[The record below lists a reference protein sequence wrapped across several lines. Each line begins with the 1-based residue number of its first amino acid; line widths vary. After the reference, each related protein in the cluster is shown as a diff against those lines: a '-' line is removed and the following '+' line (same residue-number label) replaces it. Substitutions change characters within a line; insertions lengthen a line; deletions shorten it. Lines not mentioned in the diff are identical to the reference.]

1 MEFLKSHGLGND
13 YLVCCSGEVMTPEWA
28 IEICDRHTGLG
39 GDGVLE
45 PFKTSKADYGVRIW
59 NPDGSLAEKSG
70 NGLRIF
76 ARWLVDERNAPPQF
90 SVWTD
95 ACLVHCSV
103 GPELISVQM
112 GHAVFASDEEQEVHE
127 TITHD
132 TTTWDVIAVDLG
144 NPHCV
149 CFYEQ
154 PLDPLPWKIWG
165 PILEHHSRFPN
176 RTNVQFARII
186 NRQTV
191 DIRIWERGA
200 GETSA
205 SGSSSCAVA
214 AAAVRTGRL
223 DPGEIQVRMPGGTLF
238 VRVIPNEEV
247 VLTGP
252 VEVVGHL
259 QFHPDWV
266 SKRQHS

>member
-1 MEFLKSHGLGND
+1 
-13 YLVCCSGEVMTPEWA
+13 MTPEWA

-45 PFKTSKADYGVRIW
+45 PFETKKADYGVRIW

-76 ARWLVDERNAPPQF
+76 ARWLVDERNAPTQF
-90 SVWTD
+90 SIWTD
-95 ACLVHCSV
+95 ACLVHCTV
-103 GPELISVQM
+103 GEDMISVQM
-112 GHAVFASDEEQEVHE
+112 GHARFCSEDDIQERLVHDEY
-127 TITHD
+127 
-132 TTTWDVIAVDLG
+132 TWEAIAVDLG

-149 CFYEQ
+149 CFYNEA
-154 PLDPLPWKIWG
+154 LDELPWKTWG
-165 PILEHHSRFPN
+165 PLLENHPRFPH
-176 RTNVQFARII
+176 RTNVQFARIVDR
-186 NRQTV
+186 NTV

-223 DPGEIQVRMPGGTLF
+223 DAGDIEVWMPGGTLYI
-238 VRVIPNEEV
+238 RVLPNEEV

-252 VEVVGHL
+252 VEVVGRMH
-259 QFHPDWV
+259 FHSKWV
-266 SKRQHS
+266 SKRQQ